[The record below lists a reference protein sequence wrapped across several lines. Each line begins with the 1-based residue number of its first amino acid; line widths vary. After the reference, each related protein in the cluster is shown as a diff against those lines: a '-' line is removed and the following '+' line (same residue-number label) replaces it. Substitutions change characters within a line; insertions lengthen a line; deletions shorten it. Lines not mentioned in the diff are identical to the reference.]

1 MLNRIIAAY
10 KNMRNKMDY
19 NKKVRDTYN
28 QLSALTNH
36 ELNDIGL
43 SRGEIY
49 DVAHNAYK
57 RPVTVLANDNVR
69 VNENLRGFV

>member
-19 NKKVRDTYN
+19 NKKVRETYK

-36 ELNDIGL
+36 ELNDIGI

-49 DVAHNAYK
+49 DVAHNSYK
-57 RPVTVLANDNVR
+57 RPAKVLANENVT